1 MKIGDKVTLTPK
13 VMRWQDEQGK
23 RKYESGIVLWIGSY
37 GVATVKFIG
46 INRPICMRQ
55 DELQVV
61 E

>member
-1 MKIGDKVTLTPK
+1 MQIGDKVTLTPQ
-13 VMRWQDEQGK
+13 VMRWQDAQVR
-23 RKYESGIVLWIGSY
+23 RKYGSGIVLWVGSHEI
-37 GVATVKFIG
+37 ATVKFTG

>member
-1 MKIGDKVTLTPK
+1 MQIGDKVTLTPQ

-23 RKYESGIVLWIGSY
+23 RKYEIGIVTVIGSW
-37 GVATVKFIG
+37 GCVNVKFIG
-46 INRPICMRQ
+46 IDHEITMRQ